1 MPAFLATIITI
12 VSHTPLWVWPLYAL
26 LLFLAGQGTRARV
39 VPLFRVLIL
48 PVVVTVLTIST
59 GIVAGT
65 NGLPTILVGFTLGSA
80 LGFLFERD
88 DSVRRLPDGR
98 VWLRGEWWSFG
109 QLALVLVVR
118 YAIAIVSG
126 MSPMINGDPTWHSGS
141 LLVSTA
147 LSAIFLGRTARKLR
161 AYTGASLQDSSLVE
175 LT

>member
-39 VPLFRVLIL
+39 VPLVRMLIL

-59 GIVAGT
+59 GIVAGPS
-65 NGLPTILVGFTLGSA
+65 GLPSILVGAMLGSV
-80 LGFLFERD
+80 LGLLLERD
-88 DSVRRLPDGR
+88 DSLRRLPDGR
-98 VWLRGEWWSFG
+98 VLLRGEWSSVV
-109 QLALVLVVR
+109 QLVVVLVVR

-126 MSPMINGDPTWHSGS
+126 MSPIINGDPTWHSGS

-161 AYTGASLQDSSLVE
+161 TYAGASLQDNSLAE
-175 LT
+175 FR